1 MPPLPSFWTSR
12 YSSTRLGG
20 TKLGGL
26 RLAGTK
32 LGGLRLAGP
41 RLGAG
46 SASAA
51 RGRVSA
57 PPGRRAACVTVGAE
71 LCFTVT

>member
-26 RLAGTK
+26 RLAGPGV
-32 LGGLRLAGP
+32 GGD
-41 RLGAG
+41 
-46 SASAA
+46 SAPDA

-71 LCFTVT
+71 VCFTVT